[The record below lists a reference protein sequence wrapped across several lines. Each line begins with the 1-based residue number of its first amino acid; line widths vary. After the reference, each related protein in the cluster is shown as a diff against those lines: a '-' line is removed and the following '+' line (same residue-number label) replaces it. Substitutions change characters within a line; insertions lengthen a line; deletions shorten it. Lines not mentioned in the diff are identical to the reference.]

1 VGYFAELMTIN
12 EQVHESVRPLLRLS
26 REIIRMRPRSG
37 SPFRIR
43 ILGSQSNESK
53 NEL

>member
-12 EQVHESVRPLLRLS
+12 EQVHENVRPLLRLS

-37 SPFRIR
+37 SPFRI